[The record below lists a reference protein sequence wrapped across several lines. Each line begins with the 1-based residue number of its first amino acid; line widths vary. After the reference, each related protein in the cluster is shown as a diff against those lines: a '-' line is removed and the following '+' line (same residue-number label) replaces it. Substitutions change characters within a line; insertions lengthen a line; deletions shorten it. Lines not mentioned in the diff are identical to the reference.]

1 VVLQDA
7 ENGGNEVVLQDAGG
21 GAVGYEVEIQD
32 AGGWIDEVLPAGREK
47 FERC

>member
-1 VVLQDA
+1 MQRMEVMRWYFKMRGGGA
-7 ENGGNEVVLQDAGG
+7 EGYEVVL
-21 GAVGYEVEIQD
+21 QD